1 MIFNSFLDF
10 NSENFLQIGNFVV
23 KWYAICILI
32 GILGACVLGVKE
44 AKRFGISSNLIF
56 DGVLICVPLAIIG
69 ARLYFVFTKFSN
81 FIGKNAWETFLNIL
95 GFENGEFKLA
105 GLAING
111 GIIVAIL
118 FVIIYCYKRK
128 MNTMAVFDLLAPGLL
143 IGQICG
149 RWGNFFN
156 QEAHGP
162 AISEKT
168 LTWINYVIP
177 QFIMK
182 RMDFYDYDLKQ
193 QAIWH
198 PTFLYESLW
207 NLVGLVT
214 ILVSRR
220 INKRQR
226 LGDSV
231 CFYLI
236 WYGLGRSCIIEPLRM
251 DPLLFSE
258 ALGPDLLFNRVN
270 VVMNLGLALIGIIW
284 LVLKHTVFKEPFY
297 IETQR
302 KIKENRI
309 DGVVLK
315 LEGTLV
321 CTDRLVKNA
330 YYYTYEKFY
339 NKSMYDDELAVLVD
353 KKAEEVFEGNLEAI
367 EYFNNYF
374 YDNLNQ
380 ITILQNV
387 RDIVSK
393 WYGDDINIAVV
404 TNYSKEFAFKV
415 LEYLKIIQYV
425 SIIIDKDINEGNG
438 IKKGINSL
446 LNAKKIMVVCNFK
459 DEILETINNNAIP
472 CAFIN
477 SKEYEE
483 VSKVNIGYTI
493 NRFNELENI
502 IIC

>member
-10 NSENFLQIGNFVV
+10 NSENFLQIGNFTV
-23 KWYAICILI
+23 KWYAICILTGVI
-32 GILGACVLGVKE
+32 LASILGIKE
-44 AKRFGISSNLIF
+44 AKRFGIASNLIL
-56 DGVLICVPLAIIG
+56 DGVLICVPLAIVG
-69 ARLYFVFTKFSN
+69 ARLYYVFTKWNQFVGED
-81 FIGKNAWETFLNIL
+81 FMETLLNIL
-95 GFENGEFKLA
+95 GFQDSSFKLA

-111 GIIVAIL
+111 GIFVAII

-177 QFIMK
+177 KFIMD
-182 RMDFYDYDLKQ
+182 RMDYYDYDLKQ

-207 NLVGLVT
+207 NLVGLIT

-258 ALGPDLLFNRVN
+258 ALGPDVLFNRVN
-270 VVMNLGLALIGIIW
+270 VVMNLGLALAGVIW
-284 LVLKHTVFKEPFY
+284 LVLKHTVIKEPY
-297 IETQR
+297 YLDVQR
-302 KIKENRI
+302 KVKENRV

-315 LEGTLV
+315 LEDTLV
-321 CTDRLVKNA
+321 STKRLVKNA
-330 YYYTYEKFY
+330 YYYTFEKFY
-339 NKSMYDDELAVLVD
+339 NKNMFDDELD
-353 KKAEEVFEGNLEAI
+353 KILGEKPEEVFADNKEALAF
-367 EYFNNYF
+367 YHNYF
-374 YDNLNQ
+374 YENLNQ
-380 ITILQNV
+380 LVILQNV
-387 RDIVSK
+387 RDLVSK
-393 WYGDDINIAVV
+393 WYGEDINMAVV
-404 TNYSKEFAFKV
+404 TNYKKEFAIKV
-415 LEYLKIIQYV
+415 LEYLKIMQFV
-425 SIIIDKDINEGNG
+425 SIIIDEEINEGNG
-438 IKKGINSL
+438 INKGIKSL
-446 LNAKKIMVVCNFK
+446 RDAKKIMVICGSNEEV
-459 DEILETINNNAIP
+459 LETINNNAIP
-472 CAFIN
+472 CVVTY
-477 SKEYEE
+477 SKDFEDF
-483 VSKVNIGYTI
+483 SKLNTGYSITK
-493 NRFNELENI
+493 FQELENI